1 MINNLE
7 SCDHKTMS
15 SVNIIVGSQM
25 GSAEYVAEQLS
36 DALNNQGITT
46 QLHEQPTF
54 SDISQANTIW
64 LICTSTYGAGDYP
77 ENLLSF
83 VEDLNQVNDL
93 KGLKYSVIGLGDTSY
108 DTYNLAGRNIDS
120 LLANKGAIRIAECLE
135 LNILDEALPEDTAL
149 AWLDSWIAKTGL
161 K

>member
-1 MINNLE
+1 
-7 SCDHKTMS
+7 MS

-36 DALNNQGITT
+36 DELNNQGIDT
-46 QLHEQPTF
+46 QLHDQPVF
-54 SDISQANTIW
+54 SDIDQHNTIW

-77 ENLLSF
+77 ENLINFVDDLAQTDDLS
-83 VEDLNQVNDL
+83 N
-93 KGLKYSVIGLGDTSY
+93 LKYSVIALGDTSY
-108 DTYNLAGRNIDS
+108 DTYNLAGRNIDA
-120 LLANKGAIRIAECLE
+120 LLTDKKAIRVAERLE
-135 LNILDEALPEDTAL
+135 LNITDEALPEDTAL

>member
-1 MINNLE
+1 
-7 SCDHKTMS
+7 
-15 SVNIIVGSQM
+15 M

-36 DALNNQGITT
+36 DALNSQGINT
-46 QLHEQPTF
+46 QLHDQPEF
-54 SDISQANTIW
+54 CEIDQQNTIW

-77 ENLLSF
+77 ENLINFVDELSQ
-83 VEDLNQVNDL
+83 VDDLSH
-93 KGLKYSVIGLGDTSY
+93 LKYTVIALGDTSY
-108 DTYNLAGRNIDS
+108 DTYNLAGRNIDT
-120 LLANKGAIRIAECLE
+120 LLSQKGAIQLAPRLE

>member
-1 MINNLE
+1 
-7 SCDHKTMS
+7 MS

-36 DALNNQGITT
+36 DELNSQGIDT
-46 QLHEQPTF
+46 QLHDQPVF
-54 SDISQANTIW
+54 SDIDQHNTIW

-77 ENLLSF
+77 ENLINFVDDLAQTDDLS
-83 VEDLNQVNDL
+83 N
-93 KGLKYSVIGLGDTSY
+93 LKYSVIALGDTSY
-108 DTYNLAGRNIDS
+108 DTYNLAGRNIDA
-120 LLANKGAIRIAECLE
+120 LLTDKKAIRVAERLE
-135 LNILDEALPEDTAL
+135 LNITDEALPEDTAL

>member
-1 MINNLE
+1 
-7 SCDHKTMS
+7 MS

-25 GSAEYVAEQLS
+25 GSAEYVAEQLN
-36 DALNNQGITT
+36 DALNNQGINS
-46 QLHEQPTF
+46 QLHDQPEF
-54 SDISQANTIW
+54 SEIDQQNTIW

-77 ENLLSF
+77 ENLINFVDELSQ
-83 VEDLNQVNDL
+83 VDDLSH
-93 KGLKYSVIGLGDTSY
+93 LKYTVIALGDTSY
-108 DTYNLAGRNIDS
+108 DTYNLAGRNIDT
-120 LLANKGAIRIAECLE
+120 LLSQKGAIQLAPRLE